1 MANTDAQ
8 LEGSISVIMDYKKGL
23 LTAEQAID
31 RFRKLTGLNYEIA
44 KTFLKGMSR
53 ENVVSLQAKRKIL
66 NEQKETDDD

>member
-1 MANTDAQ
+1 
-8 LEGSISVIMDYKKGL
+8 MDYKRGL

-53 ENVVSLQAKRKIL
+53 ENVVSLQAKKSIL
-66 NEQKETDDD
+66 ESKQTKK

>member
-8 LEGSISVIMDYKKGL
+8 LEGSISVIMDYKRGL

-53 ENVVSLQAKRKIL
+53 ENVVSLQAKKSVL
-66 NEQKETDDD
+66 ESKQTQE

>member
-8 LEGSISVIMDYKKGL
+8 LEGSISVIMDYKRGL

-53 ENVVSLQAKRKIL
+53 ENVVSLQAKKSIL
-66 NEQKETDDD
+66 ESKSAPE

>member
-8 LEGSISVIMDYKKGL
+8 LEGSISVIMDYKRGL

-53 ENVVSLQAKRKIL
+53 ENVVSLQAKKSIL
-66 NEQKETDDD
+66 ESKQTKK

>member
-8 LEGSISVIMDYKKGL
+8 LEGSITVIMDYKKGL

-53 ENVVSLQAKRKIL
+53 ENVVSLQAKKSVL
-66 NEQKETDDD
+66 ESKQTQE

>member
-1 MANTDAQ
+1 MVKTDAQ
-8 LEGSISVIMDYKKGL
+8 LEGSITVIMDYKKGL

-53 ENVVSLQAKRKIL
+53 ENVISLQAKRDLHKA
-66 NEQKETDDD
+66 ESEAQ

>member
-1 MANTDAQ
+1 MVKTDAQ
-8 LEGSISVIMDYKKGL
+8 LEGSITVIMDYKKGL

-53 ENVVSLQAKRKIL
+53 ENVISLQAKRDVYK
-66 NEQKETDDD
+66 TDSKTE

>member
-8 LEGSISVIMDYKKGL
+8 LEGSISVIMDYKRGL

-53 ENVVSLQAKRKIL
+53 ENVVSLQAKKSVL
-66 NEQKETDDD
+66 DSKQTQE

>member
-8 LEGSISVIMDYKKGL
+8 LEGSISVLMDYKRGL

-53 ENVVSLQAKRKIL
+53 ENVVSLQTKKSIL
-66 NEQKETDDD
+66 ESKQTQE

>member
-8 LEGSISVIMDYKKGL
+8 LEGSITVIMDYKKGL

-53 ENVVSLQAKRKIL
+53 ENVVSLQAKKSIL
-66 NEQKETDDD
+66 ESKQTQE